1 MPIDFPSSPTQDQEF
16 TSGTTTWVY
25 NGVAWQLKP
34 VTSVTLSNVTTDTL
48 TSTDINVTDL
58 TVSNSIT
65 GVDLN
70 DLGDVQ
76 LNSPA
81 NHQVLRYNDSLGKW
95 QNDVIENTFNGGT
108 ITNPLI
114 ISNTTVTTSPSTGA
128 LRVTGGVGILDDL
141 FVGGTITVEDEFLDM
156 KTSSDLRFWNAAN
169 TLYVGFSAPTNI
181 TANKIYTLPGT
192 DGTSGQVLRT
202 NGSGVLSWAS
212 VTSPS
217 GGTPA
222 GGSNTYVQY
231 NDNLDFGGDASFTFV
246 AETQTVTLANLVA
259 TGTTASTSSTTGAA
273 TFAGGVGV
281 AGQLNVGGAVSAFT
295 NDVSVGGDVT
305 VTGNVVNSTSPS
317 NTTHLTNKA
326 YVDANILAFSVAFG
340 A

>member
-16 TSGTTTWVY
+16 TSGSTTWIY

-34 VTSVTLSNVTTDTL
+34 ITSLTVDAVTAS
-48 TSTDINVTDL
+48 DITVTDL
-58 TVSNSIT
+58 SVTNSVT

-70 DLGDVQ
+70 DLGDIQ
-76 LNSPA
+76 LNSPSDA
-81 NHQVLRYNDSLGKW
+81 QILKYNVSLGKW
-95 QNDVIENTFNGGT
+95 QNDFEGSAFNGGT
-108 ITNPLI
+108 ITNPLVVNNATA
-114 ISNTTVTTSPSTGA
+114 STSPSTGA
-128 LRVTGGVGILDDL
+128 VRVTGGVGIQDDL
-141 FVGGTITVEDEFLDM
+141 FVGGTITVEDESLDM
-156 KTSSDLRFWNAAN
+156 KTSSDLRFWNTAN
-169 TLYVGFSAPTNI
+169 TFYVGLSAPTNI
-181 TANKIYTLPGT
+181 TANKIYTLPST

-202 NGSGVLSWAS
+202 NGSGVLSWTS

-222 GGSNTYVQY
+222 GGNNTYVQY
-231 NDNLDFGGDASFTFV
+231 NDNLNFGGDSSFTFV

-273 TFAGGVGV
+273 TFAGGVGI
-281 AGQLNVGGAVSAFT
+281 AGQLNVGGASNSFT

-317 NTTHLTNKA
+317 ATAHLTNKA

>member
-1 MPIDFPSSPTQDQEF
+1 MPIDFPSSPVQDQEF
-16 TSGTTTWVY
+16 TSGTTTWIY

-34 VTSVTLSNVTTDTL
+34 ITSLTVDAVTAS
-48 TSTDINVTDL
+48 DINVTDL
-58 TVSNSIT
+58 TISNSVT
-65 GVDLN
+65 GIDLN

-81 NHQVLRYNDSLGKW
+81 DQQVLRYNSSLGKW
-95 QNDVIENTFNGGT
+95 QNDVVSSAFNGGT
-108 ITNPLI
+108 ITNPLVV
-114 ISNTTVTTSPSTGA
+114 NNATVSTSSTSGS
-128 LRVTGGVGILDDL
+128 LRVTGGVGIVDDL
-141 FVGGTITVEDEFLDM
+141 FVGGTITVEDENLDL
-156 KTSSDLRFWNAAN
+156 KTSANIRFYN
-169 TLYVGFSAPTNI
+169 TDNTGYVGLSAPDNI

-192 DGTSGQVLRT
+192 DGTNGQVLKT
-202 NGSGVLSWAS
+202 NGSGVLSWTS
-212 VTSPS
+212 VSSPS

-222 GGSNTYVQY
+222 AGNNTYVQY
-231 NDNLDFGGDASFTFV
+231 NDNLDFGGDASFTFDSGS
-246 AETQTVTLANLVA
+246 QTVTLANLVA

-281 AGQLNVGGAVSAFT
+281 AGKLNVG
-295 NDVSVGGDVT
+295 NDASVTGDVT

-317 NTTHLTNKA
+317 STTHLTNKA